1 MAIWLKMTEISVK
14 TQWDCPIYPSYIVL
28 GVLVILNIEWCHQL
42 PLEIAGMEKTAFSE
56 NPRIL
61 TFSAN
66 LAAKKTQEDLDFL
79 EWPPKPIHSV
89 PVPKRKKMYWF
100 WWSTDHFYFPL
111 SFFYENLDFFYE
123 WWNWTV
129 ENHKWCYNFATKWPV
144 VGLNGWKPCS
154 NLAEVEN
161 NQKRLLL
168 TSPRAKLEL
177 LHSILAKNLN
187 FPEKIVIF
195 RKTHL
200 GPMCDPSR

>member
-1 MAIWLKMTEISVK
+1 MRL
-14 TQWDCPIYPSYIVL
+14 P
-28 GVLVILNIEWCHQL
+28 HL
-42 PLEIAGMEKTAFSE
+42 PLLHSVRGSGYTQHWMMPLIASRNSVNGKKQHFRRIS
-56 NPRIL
+56 IL

-66 LAAKKTQEDLDFL
+66 LAVKKTQEDLDFL
-79 EWPPKPIHSV
+79 EWPPKLIHSV
-89 PVPKRKKMYWF
+89 PVPKWKKMYWF

-161 NQKRLLL
+161 NQIRLLL

-187 FPEKIVIF
+187 FP
-195 RKTHL
+195 
-200 GPMCDPSR
+200 